1 MQKICPES
9 CKKHDG
15 GSSNELKAVSASAP
29 AAKKKKKK
37 KKAKKADGE
46 GAAKE
51 EL

>member
-9 CKKHDG
+9 CKKHDD

-37 KKAKKADGE
+37 KAKKADGE